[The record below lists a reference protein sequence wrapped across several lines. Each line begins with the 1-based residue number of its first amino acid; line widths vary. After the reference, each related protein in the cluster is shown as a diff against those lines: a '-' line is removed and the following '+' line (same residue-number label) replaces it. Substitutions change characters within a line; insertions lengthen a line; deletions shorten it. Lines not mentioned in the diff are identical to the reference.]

1 MRRIDLLAGFLCLG
15 LLLPASAS
23 AQETEPTPPPDGT
36 PFVFVNSQELL
47 ERAPGAAE
55 AQRTW
60 ESQLQ
65 EYRREIQELAA
76 ELDSLQRAYQRQESM
91 LSEQAKRQ
99 RQQEIVEK
107 QRQFR
112 SRQTELEEKAGQR
125 QQELLRPILEEVRD
139 VLQDV
144 REQRGYQMVFD
155 VSAAGVLSADPN
167 LDITDLVVARMEAR
181 TREGGGEEGAST
193 DSGS

>member
-1 MRRIDLLAGFLCLG
+1 MRRIDAFAGIVCFVALLAPG
-15 LLLPASAS
+15 LVAGQQPN
-23 AQETEPTPPPDGT
+23 PPPDGT

-60 ESQLQ
+60 QNQLQ

-91 LSEQAKRQ
+91 LSEQARRD
-99 RQQEIVEK
+99 RQQEIMEK

-112 SRQTELEEKAGQR
+112 ARQMELEERAGQR

-139 VLQDV
+139 VLRDV
-144 REQRGYQMVFD
+144 REERGYRMVFD
-155 VSAAGVLSADPN
+155 VSAAGVLSADPS
-167 LDITDLVVARMEAR
+167 LDITDLVVARLQER
-181 TREGGGEEGAST
+181 SGQGGAQGEGAGG
-193 DSGS
+193 SGG

>member
-1 MRRIDLLAGFLCLG
+1 MRRIDALATILCLG
-15 LLLPASAS
+15 LLAPVPLSG
-23 AQETEPTPPPDGT
+23 QEAEPTPPPDGT

-65 EYRREIQELAA
+65 EYRREIQDLAG

-91 LSEQAKRQ
+91 LSEQARRQ

-107 QRQFR
+107 QREFR
-112 SRQTELEEKAGQR
+112 SRQMELEERAGQR
-125 QQELLRPILEEVRD
+125 QQELLRPILEEVRE

-144 REQRGYQMVFD
+144 REERGYRMVFD
-155 VSAAGVLSADPN
+155 VAAAGVLSADPS
-167 LDITDLVVARMEAR
+167 LDITDLVLARMRAR
-181 TREGGGEEGAST
+181 AGEGGGEGGAPG
-193 DSGS
+193 DAGG